1 MSSHSRKPFTRR
13 KAAIGVAL
21 PLALCSALVL
31 AVNGFA
37 TTPSKPE
44 PSAPADS
51 AGKNAVVLE
60 KDAQAFLDATAGSPP
75 INNLPVDEARK
86 VLEDAQSGPVDKLP
100 ADVSERTL
108 PVGPTGEV
116 SIRIVRPKGAK
127 GELPAV
133 MYFHGGGWVLGDA
146 DTHDRLVRQIAN
158 GAHAAV
164 VFVNYSRSPEAR
176 FPIAI
181 EQAYAATRWVYQHGA
196 EINVDGERLAVA
208 GDSVGGNMSA
218 AVTLMAKQRGGPAL
232 SQQVL
237 FYPVTDANFDTPSYR
252 QFANGFFLTRDGMK
266 FFWDAYAPDPKVRND
281 ILASPLRASL
291 NQLKGLP
298 KALVITGE
306 ADVLRDE
313 GEAYAAKLRAAG
325 NDVTTIRNAG
335 IIHDYVMLNAL
346 GDTNAAKVAVD
357 QATAAL
363 RTAFDTGS

>member
-13 KAAIGVAL
+13 KAAIGVVL
-21 PLALCSALVL
+21 PLTLCSALAL

-37 TTPSKPE
+37 TTSSKPE
-44 PSAPADS
+44 RSASDA

-60 KDAQAFLDATAGSPP
+60 KDAQAFLDATVGLPP
-75 INNLPVDEARK
+75 FRDLSAAEARK
-86 VLEDAQSGPVDKLP
+86 ILEDAQSGPVDKLP
-100 ADVSERTL
+100 ADISERTL

-116 SIRIVRPKGAK
+116 SIRIVRPEGAK
-127 GELPAV
+127 GKLPAV
-133 MYFHGGGWVLGDA
+133 MYLHGGGWVLGDA

-181 EQAYAATRWVYQHGA
+181 EQAYAATRWVSQHGD
-196 EINVDGERLAVA
+196 EIGVDGERLAVA

-232 SQQVL
+232 RQQVL
-237 FYPVTDANFDTPSYR
+237 FYPVTDAKFDTPSYK
-252 QFANGFFLTRDGMK
+252 QFANGFFLTRDNMQ
-266 FFWDAYAPDPKVRND
+266 FFWDSYAPDPKVRND

-291 NQLKGLP
+291 DQLKGLP
-298 KALVITGE
+298 KALVVTGE

-335 IIHDYVMLNAL
+335 ITHDYVMLDAL
-346 GDTNAAKVAVD
+346 SKTNAARVAVD

-363 RTAFDTGS
+363 RTAFDTES